1 MAGASRPGPPAGRD
15 IRRGHPLAA
24 LSHRNFRLF
33 FFGQLVSLIGT
44 WMQTVGQQWLV
55 IDRLTPS
62 PFLLSLVS
70 AAQFLPVLVLSLA
83 AGAMADWMPKRR
95 LVIIT
100 QSVLMTLALVLALL
114 TWTGVVQ
121 YWHILVLSL
130 LLGTASAFDM
140 PARQSFM
147 VEMVGR
153 EDLMNAIALNSAV
166 FNGARVVGPWVAGKA
181 IARLGISAAFF
192 FNGISFLAVIAAL
205 VAMNIEDQAHPRVA
219 LRGISKDIGE
229 GLSFIRRTPILLAL
243 NMLMALISTFVLNF
257 NVLTP
262 VLAKQV
268 LHQNAEGFSG
278 LMSAMGLGALLGAI
292 ALAVASRFGPRLA
305 LVFGGAALVSV
316 AELALVTAHTAWV
329 AEAILFVAGAAT
341 IVFSA
346 MTNTLLQTNVPDNL
360 RGRVM
365 SVYSLVFG
373 GVTPIGALITG
384 AVLDVGGPA
393 AGFIE
398 GGALG
403 VISVLVVL
411 VWWQGH
417 RPRPAEA

>member
-1 MAGASRPGPPAGRD
+1 MAGASRPGPPAGRE

-33 FFGQLVSLIGT
+33 FMGQLVSLIGT

-62 PFLLSLVS
+62 PFLLSLVN

-83 AGAMADWMPKRR
+83 AGAMADWVPKRR
-95 LVIIT
+95 LVIAT

-114 TWTGVVQ
+114 TWTGVVR

-140 PARQSFM
+140 PARQSFL

-153 EDLMNAIALNSAV
+153 EDLMNAIALNSAI
-166 FNGARVVGPWVAGKA
+166 FNGARVLGPWVAGKA

-205 VAMNIEDQAHPRVA
+205 LAMNIEDKAHPRIA
-219 LRGISKDIGE
+219 LRGISKDIRE
-229 GLSFIRRTPILLAL
+229 GLAYVRRTPILLTL
-243 NMLMALISTFVLNF
+243 NLLMALISIFVLNF
-257 NVLTP
+257 NVLNP

-268 LHQNAEGFSG
+268 LHQDAEGFSS

-292 ALAVASRFGPRLA
+292 ILAVISRFGPRLA
-305 LVFGGAALVSV
+305 LVFGGAAAVSL
-316 AELALVTAHTAWV
+316 AELSLVAAHTPFAAV
-329 AEAILFVAGAAT
+329 AILFVAGAAMIIFT
-341 IVFSA
+341 AS
-346 MTNTLLQTNVPDNL
+346 TNTLLQTNVSDNL

-373 GVTPIGALITG
+373 GVTPIGALLTG
-384 AVLDVGGPA
+384 TVLDVGGPS
-393 AGFIE
+393 AGFIM
-398 GGALG
+398 GGTMGL
-403 VISVLVVL
+403 ISVTLVL
-411 VWWQGH
+411 IWWQGH
-417 RPRPAEA
+417 KPRPAEV